1 MNIQVAEV
9 HKAQHLLTKS
19 KRKITEMREPNL
31 RNTSYI
37 VITKLEPSIFKV
49 LEGQKVYLIKLCL
62 YDIIYS
68 NI

>member
-37 VITKLEPSIFKV
+37 VITKLEPSIFNDV
-49 LEGQKVYLIKLCL
+49 LEAQKLYLIKLCL
-62 YDIIYS
+62 YDII
-68 NI
+68 